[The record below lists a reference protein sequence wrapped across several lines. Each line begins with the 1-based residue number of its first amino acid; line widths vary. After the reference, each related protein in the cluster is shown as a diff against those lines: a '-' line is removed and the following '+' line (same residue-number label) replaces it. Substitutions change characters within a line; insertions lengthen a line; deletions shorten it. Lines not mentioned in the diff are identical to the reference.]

1 MQSVLRFSFFKGI
14 SWYLLVAMVILGV
27 TPNVQA
33 GFIPSEAVTLSPA
46 DRAADLQKI
55 QKVLET
61 KMVRQ
66 RLTDLGF
73 SNEEIQTRMSQL
85 TDQQLHQFALQLDE
99 MKVAGDSGIGIII
112 GILVIAILVVIL
124 VYLLNHRIVIK

>member
-1 MQSVLRFSFFKGI
+1 MRSVLRFSFFKAV
-14 SWYLLVAMVILGV
+14 SWCLVGAMVVLGV

-33 GFIPSEAVTLSPA
+33 GFVSSEAVTLSPG

-55 QKVLET
+55 QQVLET

-66 RLTDLGF
+66 RLTELGF
-73 SNEEIQTRMSQL
+73 SNDEIQARMSQL
-85 TDQQLHQFALQLDE
+85 NDQQLHQFALQLDE
-99 MKVAGDSGIGIII
+99 VKVAGDSGIGVVI